1 MQVNR
6 HVAASLQLTGKTA
19 MQLPSDNVSFD
30 FSGKTVLV
38 TGAASGIG
46 EAVAR
51 ALAKAGAAV
60 GIGDVQTEAAK
71 AVASS
76 LGESGGK
83 AIALPFDVRDVEAT
97 GRAVAS
103 LESRFGPLTGLVT
116 AAGLSRPAPAE
127 SMEEATWDLV
137 IDTNL
142 KGMFLSCQA
151 AGRRM
156 LAHGQGAIVNIGSVN
171 SLGGFAGRSNYCSA
185 KFGVSGLTE
194 VLAIEWGR
202 RGIRVNAV
210 APNGVDTPLV
220 RKGIPPRF
228 VDEVLNNRT
237 PLGRMARAEEVAA
250 VVLFLMSDAASYVT
264 GAILPVD
271 GGLCAGFYTN
281 RQGADLASASLL
293 AAGTYAE

>member
-1 MQVNR
+1 MP
-6 HVAASLQLTGKTA
+6 SL
-19 MQLPSDNVSFD
+19 SNNVSFD
-30 FSGKTVLV
+30 FTGKTILI

-46 EAVAR
+46 EGVAR
-51 ALAKAGAAV
+51 ALAGAGAAV
-60 GIGDVQTEAAK
+60 GIGDVQAGAAD
-71 AVASS
+71 AVASCL
-76 LGESGGK
+76 LGSNCK
-83 AIALPFDVRDVEAT
+83 AMALPFDVRDAEAT
-97 GRAVAS
+97 NRAIAS
-103 LESRFGPLTGLVT
+103 LEARFGPLTGLVT

-127 SMEEATWDLV
+127 NMDEGTWDLV
-137 IDTNL
+137 VDTNL

-156 LAHGQGAIVNIGSVN
+156 LAYGQGAIVNIGSVN

-220 RKGIPPRF
+220 HKGIPPRF
-228 VDEVLNNRT
+228 LEEVLKSRT
-237 PLGRMARAEEVAA
+237 PLGRLALPEEVAA
-250 VVLFLMSDAASYVT
+250 VVLFLLSDAASYVT
-264 GAILPVD
+264 GAVLPVD

-281 RQGADLASASLL
+281 RQGADLASVSLL

>member
-1 MQVNR
+1 MQ
-6 HVAASLQLTGKTA
+6 
-19 MQLPSDNVSFD
+19 PSSRDVSFD
-30 FSGKTVLV
+30 LAGRTVLV

-51 ALAKAGAAV
+51 ALVSAGAAV
-60 GIGDVQTEAAK
+60 GVGDLQESAAEEI
-71 AVASS
+71 AAE
-76 LGESGGK
+76 LRQSGGK
-83 AIALPFDVRDVEAT
+83 ALALPFDVRDAGATESSIAALEA
-97 GRAVAS
+97 
-103 LESRFGPLTGLVT
+103 EFCPLNGLVT

-127 SMEEATWDLV
+127 SMTEETWDLV
-137 IDTNL
+137 VDTNL

-156 LAHGQGAIVNIGSVN
+156 LAQGGGAIVNIGSVN

-228 VDEVLNNRT
+228 VEEVLINRT
-237 PLGRMARAEEVAA
+237 PLGRMAQPGEIAA
-250 VVLFLMSDAASYVT
+250 MVLFLLSDAASYVT
-264 GAILPVD
+264 GAIVPVD

-293 AAGTYAE
+293 TAGIYTE

>member
-1 MQVNR
+1 MQPLSR
-6 HVAASLQLTGKTA
+6 KTA
-19 MQLPSDNVSFD
+19 MPSLPNDVSFD
-30 FSGKTVLV
+30 FTGRTILV

-51 ALAKAGAAV
+51 ALAAAGAAV
-60 GIGDVQTEAAK
+60 GIGDVQADAAD
-71 AVASS
+71 AVTSS
-76 LGESGGK
+76 LCNSGCK
-83 AIALPFDVRDVEAT
+83 AMALPFDVRDAEAT
-97 GRAVAS
+97 NRAVAG
-103 LESRFGPLTGLVT
+103 LEAGFGPLTGLVT

-127 SMEEATWDLV
+127 SMDEGTWDLV

-228 VDEVLNNRT
+228 LEEVLKNRT
-237 PLGRMARAEEVAA
+237 PLGRLALPDEVAA
-250 VVLFLMSDAASYVT
+250 VVLFLLSDAASYVT
-264 GAILPVD
+264 GAVLPVD

>member
-1 MQVNR
+1 MQPF
-6 HVAASLQLTGKTA
+6 T
-19 MQLPSDNVSFD
+19 SDVGFD
-30 FSGKTVLV
+30 FTGATVLV

-46 EAVAR
+46 EASAR

-60 GIGDVQTEAAK
+60 GVGDLEEKAAEA
-71 AVASS
+71 VVSS
-76 LGESGGK
+76 IREAGGK
-83 AIALPFDVRDVEAT
+83 AIGLPFDVRDPEAIEH
-97 GRAVAS
+97 AVAT
-103 LESRFGPLTGLVT
+103 LEAEFGPLTGLVT

-127 SMEEATWDLV
+127 TMDEATWDLV
-137 IDTNL
+137 VDTNL

-156 LAHGQGAIVNIGSVN
+156 LAHGRGAIVNIASVN

-185 KFGVSGLTE
+185 KFGVSGLTD

-220 RKGIPPRF
+220 RRGIPPRF
-228 VDEVLNNRT
+228 VEEVLNNRT
-237 PLGRMARAEEVAA
+237 PLGRMAQPAEIAA
-250 VVLFLMSDAASYVT
+250 VVLFLLSDAASYVT
-264 GAILPVD
+264 GAVLPVD

-293 AAGTYAE
+293 SAGVYTE

>member
-1 MQVNR
+1 MQP
-6 HVAASLQLTGKTA
+6 
-19 MQLPSDNVSFD
+19 PSRDVSFD
-30 FSGKTVLV
+30 FTGRVVLV
-38 TGAASGIG
+38 TGVASGIG

-60 GIGDVQTEAAK
+60 GIGDVQAETAEAFE
-71 AVASS
+71 SS
-76 LGESGGK
+76 LRKAGGN
-83 AIALPFDVRDVEAT
+83 AIALPFDVRDAEAT
-97 GRAVAS
+97 DHAVAKF
-103 LESRFGPLTGLVT
+103 EAKFGPLSGLVT

-127 SMEEATWDLV
+127 SMDEATWDLV
-137 IDTNL
+137 VDTNL

-156 LAHGQGAIVNIGSVN
+156 LVHGRGAIVNIASVN

-185 KFGVSGLTE
+185 KFGVSGLTD

-220 RKGIPPRF
+220 RQGIPPRF

-237 PLGRMARAEEVAA
+237 PLGRMAHPDEVAA
-250 VVLFLMSDAASYVT
+250 VALFLLSDAASYVT

-293 AAGTYAE
+293 KAGVYAE

>member
-1 MQVNR
+1 MQPARGDV
-6 HVAASLQLTGKTA
+6 L
-19 MQLPSDNVSFD
+19 FD
-30 FSGKTVLV
+30 FTGRTCLV

-60 GIGDVQTEAAK
+60 GIGDLQAQAAD
-71 AVASS
+71 AIAAS
-76 LGESGGK
+76 LRAEGWR
-83 AIALPFDVRDVEAT
+83 ALALPFDVRDGAATEA
-97 GRAVAS
+97 AVAA
-103 LESRFGPLTGLVT
+103 LEDAFGPLSGLVT

-127 SMEEATWDLV
+127 TMDEATWDLV
-137 IDTNL
+137 VDTNL

-156 LAHGQGAIVNIGSVN
+156 LAHGGGAIVNIASVN

-185 KFGVSGLTE
+185 KFGVSGLTD

-220 RKGIPPRF
+220 RKGIPPAF
-228 VDEVLNNRT
+228 LQDVLINRT
-237 PLGRMARAEEVAA
+237 PLGRMAQPGEIAA
-250 VVLFLMSDAASYVT
+250 VVLFLLSDAASYVT
-264 GAILPVD
+264 GAVLPVD

-281 RQGADLASASLL
+281 RQGADLASAALL
-293 AAGTYAE
+293 SAGIYTE

>member
-1 MQVNR
+1 M
-6 HVAASLQLTGKTA
+6 HPPASDVRFAYQGRA
-19 MQLPSDNVSFD
+19 
-30 FSGKTVLV
+30 VLV

-46 EAVAR
+46 EATSR
-51 ALAKAGAAV
+51 ALAMAGAAV
-60 GIGDVQTEAAK
+60 GIGDLEAHASEE
-71 AVASS
+71 VAASIRR
-76 LGESGGK
+76 SGGK
-83 AIALPFDVRDVEAT
+83 ALALPFDVRDAEAT
-97 GRAVAS
+97 EEALGR
-103 LESRFGPLTGLVT
+103 LETTFGPVTGLVT

-127 SMEEATWDLV
+127 SMSEVLWDLV

-156 LAHGQGAIVNIGSVN
+156 LAHGRGAIVNIGSVN

-210 APNGVDTPLV
+210 APNGFDTPLV

-228 VDEVLNNRT
+228 VEEVLINRT
-237 PLGRMARAEEVAA
+237 PLGRMADPAEVAT
-250 VVLFLMSDAASYVT
+250 VVMFLLSDAASYVT
-264 GAILPVD
+264 GAVVPVD

-293 AAGTYAE
+293 SAGVYAE

>member
-1 MQVNR
+1 MQ
-6 HVAASLQLTGKTA
+6 
-19 MQLPSDNVSFD
+19 PSSRDVSFD
-30 FSGKTVLV
+30 FAGRTVLV

-46 EAVAR
+46 EAVTR
-51 ALAKAGAAV
+51 ALVSAGAAV
-60 GIGDVQTEAAK
+60 GVGDLQESAAEEI
-71 AVASS
+71 AAE
-76 LGESGGK
+76 LRQSGGK
-83 AIALPFDVRDVEAT
+83 ALALPFDVRDAEAT
-97 GRAVAS
+97 EAS
-103 LESRFGPLTGLVT
+103 IAALEAEFGPLNGLVT

-127 SMEEATWDLV
+127 SMTEATWDLV
-137 IDTNL
+137 VDTNL

-156 LAHGQGAIVNIGSVN
+156 LAQTGGAIVNIGSVN

-228 VDEVLNNRT
+228 VEEVLNNRT
-237 PLGRMARAEEVAA
+237 PLGRMAQPGEIAA
-250 VVLFLMSDAASYVT
+250 MVLFLLSDAASYVT
-264 GAILPVD
+264 GAIVPVD

-293 AAGTYAE
+293 TAGIYTE

>member
-1 MQVNR
+1 MQ
-6 HVAASLQLTGKTA
+6 
-19 MQLPSDNVSFD
+19 PSSRDVSFD
-30 FSGKTVLV
+30 FAGRTVLV

-51 ALAKAGAAV
+51 ALVSAGAAV
-60 GIGDVQTEAAK
+60 GVGDLQESAAEEI
-71 AVASS
+71 AAE
-76 LGESGGK
+76 LRQSGGK
-83 AIALPFDVRDVEAT
+83 ALALPFDVRDAEAT
-97 GRAVAS
+97 EAS
-103 LESRFGPLTGLVT
+103 IAALEAEFGPLNGLVT

-127 SMEEATWDLV
+127 SMTEATWDLV
-137 IDTNL
+137 VDTNL

-156 LAHGQGAIVNIGSVN
+156 LAQTGGAIVNIGSVN

-228 VDEVLNNRT
+228 VEEVLNNRT
-237 PLGRMARAEEVAA
+237 PLGRMAQPGEIAA
-250 VVLFLMSDAASYVT
+250 MVLFLLSDAASYVT
-264 GAILPVD
+264 GAIVPVD

-293 AAGTYAE
+293 TAGIYTE